1 MQFCQRCL
9 MRQRQTLGA
18 IAGIVTDDGERK
30 EVLRHLVG
38 DDHFGS
44 APQRD

>member
-1 MQFCQRCL
+1 

-18 IAGIVTDDGERK
+18 IAAIVTDDGERV

-38 DDHFGS
+38 DDADGGS
-44 APQRD
+44 RTHRD